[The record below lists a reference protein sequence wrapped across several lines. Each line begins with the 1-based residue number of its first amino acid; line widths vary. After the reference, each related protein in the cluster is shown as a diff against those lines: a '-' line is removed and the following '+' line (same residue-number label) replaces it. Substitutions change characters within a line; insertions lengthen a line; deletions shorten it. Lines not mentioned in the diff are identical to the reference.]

1 MESFEIS
8 ADSYDPSSLTSGGYG
23 QRTPEPAAQR
33 NDATQSEPKIRQNP
47 AAARQARP
55 SATSAATA
63 APAKKQTADNVSTRR
78 RWKLFAGITLI
89 VFAAYM
95 LIVCV
100 SYFSAGADDQ
110 SIVQGRQFA
119 RISSTPEAVSNTG
132 GPLGAFLADIL
143 LSQWL
148 GIGSFILIFYV
159 GALGISLVG
168 IRRMK
173 FWDLTYKCLLTSIT
187 LSILT
192 GFVTYTMTS
201 HNFWGGNHG
210 HLVNEFLI
218 TNTGWWGAIGVNM
231 LLVAAVA
238 LVFLREL
245 QTAYEAYRNRVRKHR
260 ERIARERAAT
270 EARRRQME
278 AMMADDEVAT
288 ADNASETSSSDSKTG
303 SAIPAAP
310 ATETMTEHQPAQHH
324 HEAPAY
330 TPVTEKQY
338 EKAELTD
345 IDTIAD
351 DHTAMATDAASAS
364 TTVTTDWHETVNT
377 TPVAEPLPVANTA
390 ETMPAASMT
399 SAPVSSETADHDTND
414 NDNKAVAP
422 VTASAA
428 PAEEHN
434 ITPPT
439 APAAIQPD
447 ELPQPDV
454 DLAEIPDVT
463 EAEDETAS
471 SVNLVVNTP
480 QAVAEARHISS
491 EPYDPTAELSHFRFP
506 SIDLLEKRTQRTDHV
521 DLEEQEENKER
532 LTQTLNTFGVKI
544 SQIEAT
550 VGPTITRYEII
561 PEAGTRTR
569 SVKTLGEDLQLS
581 LAALG
586 IRIIA
591 PVPGKGTIG
600 IEVPNKDPQIVSIR
614 SILSSEAF
622 QSSKAELPIAMGST
636 ITNDVYVTDL
646 AKLPHLLVAGATG
659 MGKSVGLNTIIA
671 SLLYKKHPA
680 ELKFV
685 LIDPKRVELSLYRKL
700 ERHYL
705 AALPGEDAIITDTS
719 KVVTVLNSLCIEM
732 GKRLD
737 LLEKAGVRNI
747 KEYNE
752 KFIARRLNPNE
763 HKFMP
768 YIVLIIDEFAD
779 IILTAGKEV
788 ENPVSRLA
796 AVARAAGIH
805 LIIATQRPS
814 VTVITGAIKT
824 NIPGRIAFRVNQG
837 VDSRTILDQVGANQL
852 IGKGDMLFSCNGVI
866 DRVQCAFIDT
876 DEVKAICDSI
886 SDQIG
891 YCEPYQLPEFVPP
904 TAEGPARTG
913 AQLGERDPMFKEAG
927 MMVVET
933 QSGSTTNL
941 QRKLAI
947 GFGRAGRIMDQLE
960 AAGVVGPAQ
969 GGKPRP
975 VLMDIMAFENYL
987 QLNAIN

>member
-1 MESFEIS
+1 M
-8 ADSYDPSSLTSGGYG
+8 
-23 QRTPEPAAQR
+23 
-33 NDATQSEPKIRQNP
+33 
-47 AAARQARP
+47 
-55 SATSAATA
+55 
-63 APAKKQTADNVSTRR
+63 
-78 RWKLFAGITLI
+78 
-89 VFAAYM
+89 
-95 LIVCV
+95 
-100 SYFSAGADDQ
+100 
-110 SIVQGRQFA
+110 
-119 RISSTPEAVSNTG
+119 
-132 GPLGAFLADIL
+132 
-143 LSQWL
+143 
-148 GIGSFILIFYV
+148 
-159 GALGISLVG
+159 
-168 IRRMK
+168 
-173 FWDLTYKCLLTSIT
+173 
-187 LSILT
+187 
-192 GFVTYTMTS
+192 
-201 HNFWGGNHG
+201 
-210 HLVNEFLI
+210 
-218 TNTGWWGAIGVNM
+218 
-231 LLVAAVA
+231 
-238 LVFLREL
+238 
-245 QTAYEAYRNRVRKHR
+245 
-260 ERIARERAAT
+260 
-270 EARRRQME
+270 
-278 AMMADDEVAT
+278 
-288 ADNASETSSSDSKTG
+288 
-303 SAIPAAP
+303 
-310 ATETMTEHQPAQHH
+310 
-324 HEAPAY
+324 
-330 TPVTEKQY
+330 
-338 EKAELTD
+338 
-345 IDTIAD
+345 
-351 DHTAMATDAASAS
+351 
-364 TTVTTDWHETVNT
+364 
-377 TPVAEPLPVANTA
+377 
-390 ETMPAASMT
+390 
-399 SAPVSSETADHDTND
+399 
-414 NDNKAVAP
+414 
-422 VTASAA
+422 
-428 PAEEHN
+428 
-434 ITPPT
+434 
-439 APAAIQPD
+439 
-447 ELPQPDV
+447 
-454 DLAEIPDVT
+454 
-463 EAEDETAS
+463 
-471 SVNLVVNTP
+471 
-480 QAVAEARHISS
+480 
-491 EPYDPTAELSHFRFP
+491 
-506 SIDLLEKRTQRTDHV
+506 
-521 DLEEQEENKER
+521 
-532 LTQTLNTFGVKI
+532 
-544 SQIEAT
+544 
-550 VGPTITRYEII
+550 
-561 PEAGTRTR
+561 
-569 SVKTLGEDLQLS
+569 
-581 LAALG
+581 
-586 IRIIA
+586 
-591 PVPGKGTIG
+591 
-600 IEVPNKDPQIVSIR
+600 
-614 SILSSEAF
+614 
-622 QSSKAELPIAMGST
+622 
-636 ITNDVYVTDL
+636 YVTDL

-975 VLMDIMAFENYL
+975 VLMDIMAFENYI